1 MKVCVLVLV
10 LFIMYVCIIYLSIY
24 RQIFSICVYLNIHE
38 HIYVIF
44 INIFKYIYMMYVI
57 VCVSLYV
64 CYLNHSGPLR
74 QRLEQIP
81 GNK

>member
-1 MKVCVLVLV
+1 
-10 LFIMYVCIIYLSIY
+10 
-24 RQIFSICVYLNIHE
+24 
-38 HIYVIF
+38 
-44 INIFKYIYMMYVI
+44 MMYVI